1 MNSVRPSSN
10 TGSVNSS
17 TVKKYKILNYW
28 IIFNGVVMMIVFL
41 IQFIGGNWLRDSIL
55 PPTFYNIM
63 PPEIKEKYSLSRLTF
78 NIFVLFIPILV
89 TLFIFG
95 LLIWFSLYKRYTIM
109 GNILVYA
116 SILPIL
122 ALYIWR
128 FALTQIEYT
137 KSKPGNAPQKLLIF
151 YFSYLFEM

>member
-17 TVKKYKILNYW
+17 TVKKYKVLKYW

-41 IQFIGGNWLRDSIL
+41 IQFIGGKWFRDSIL
-55 PPTFYNIM
+55 PPTLYNIM
-63 PPEIKEKYSLSRLTF
+63 PPQIKERYSLSRLTF

-89 TLFIFG
+89 TLLIFG
-95 LLIWFSLYKRYTIM
+95 LLIWFSLHKRYTIM
-109 GNILVYA
+109 GHILVYG

-128 FALTQIEYT
+128 FAITQIMHI
-137 KSKPGNAPQKLLIF
+137 KSKSGNAAQKLLTF